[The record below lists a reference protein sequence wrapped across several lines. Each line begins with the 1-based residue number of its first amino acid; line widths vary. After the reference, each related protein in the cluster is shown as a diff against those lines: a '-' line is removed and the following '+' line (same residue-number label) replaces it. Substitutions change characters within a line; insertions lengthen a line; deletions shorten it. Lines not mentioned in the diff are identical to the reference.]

1 MISSPRMGP
10 SSPFANSKTKGEDG
24 PIRGLLIMAEM
35 PETVSQLN
43 SLEESLADYQRG
55 IDTGKNPDSRA
66 YLERAA
72 ELARAAALL
81 AYPVAD
87 TGGGRGPPEGGR
99 FPDRVG

>member
-1 MISSPRMGP
+1 
-10 SSPFANSKTKGEDG
+10 
-24 PIRGLLIMAEM
+24 MAEM

-43 SLEESLADYQRG
+43 SPEEILADYQSA
-55 IDTGKNPDSRA
+55 IDAGKNPDARA

-99 FPDRVG
+99 FPERVGPEPGVGAGPAVPARASGAE

>member
-1 MISSPRMGP
+1 
-10 SSPFANSKTKGEDG
+10 
-24 PIRGLLIMAEM
+24 MAEM

-72 ELARAAALL
+72 ELARAAAHAKTREERKRRRL
-81 AYPVAD
+81 AVILAVANVPID
-87 TGGGRGPPEGGR
+87 VVLMDER
-99 FPDRVG
+99 

>member
-1 MISSPRMGP
+1 
-10 SSPFANSKTKGEDG
+10 
-24 PIRGLLIMAEM
+24 MAEM

-99 FPDRVG
+99 FPERVGPEPGVGAGPAVPARASGAE